1 MKRTT
6 KTILCLLSLVLL
18 LSLFGCAATPSPPAS
33 EDAAEESPSGQT
45 EASDREPA
53 TFSFLT
59 MMPARSTYD
68 LWQTPVGRYLAEL
81 TNVELEI
88 EDLVGSDVRQKSALL
103 IAAGEYP
110 DLIYCFDASGDFY
123 TADALIPLN
132 DYMKTAKN
140 LSKCYPESLQAL
152 STQEDG
158 NLYWLSRQAT
168 ETSVYPSAA
177 FFTSMD
183 LLAQAG
189 YPLITDFYEW
199 QDAIIAYIEANPTYN
214 GQPLIAFTVP
224 TEAHRA
230 SSVQYGASRFLAGY
244 PNDGLTAVDPETF
257 EAKVIMIQD
266 YQKEF
271 VRMMNRFWNLG
282 IADQE
287 MFMQNADQY
296 QAKVAS
302 GRVVSTYDWRSY
314 LSEAFD
320 AIEALDSSR
329 AMVGLPLVLPGV
341 ETERYRGARS
351 FNAGT
356 GLSISVSC
364 EDPDRAFQ
372 FLDDLASDEAQ
383 IAMYW
388 GLEGVDYSV
397 DENGGL
403 VKSAEQWAQYS
414 DGEYLRSQG
423 IDQFSDWLHFHCALE
438 PFACG
443 TIASPSNT
451 EEYAQYAYEPYE
463 KEFLSHYADRG
474 YTSFVSWFNPSYD
487 AYYQGGAAV
496 RQRIAADDPRKIA
509 GEIALERTL
518 EYLPK
523 LVMAAPEDFDS
534 IWDEFVAE
542 VETLPIH
549 EYEELVTQMI
559 RDSLYLYE

>member
-1 MKRTT
+1 MKHTT

-18 LSLFGCAATPSPPAS
+18 LSLFGCAANPSPPAS

-199 QDAIIAYIEANPTYN
+199 QDAIVEYIEANPTYN
-214 GQPLIAFTVP
+214 GQPAHCPLPSPPRHIVP
-224 TEAHRA
+224 PAYNMEP
-230 SSVQYGASRFLAGY
+230 SRFLAGLPQRR
-244 PNDGLTAVDPETF
+244 PNRRGSG
-257 EAKVIMIQD
+257 
-266 YQKEF
+266 
-271 VRMMNRFWNLG
+271 NL
-282 IADQE
+282 
-287 MFMQNADQY
+287 
-296 QAKVAS
+296 
-302 GRVVSTYDWRSY
+302 
-314 LSEAFD
+314 
-320 AIEALDSSR
+320 
-329 AMVGLPLVLPGV
+329 
-341 ETERYRGARS
+341 
-351 FNAGT
+351 
-356 GLSISVSC
+356 
-364 EDPDRAFQ
+364 
-372 FLDDLASDEAQ
+372 
-383 IAMYW
+383 
-388 GLEGVDYSV
+388 
-397 DENGGL
+397 
-403 VKSAEQWAQYS
+403 
-414 DGEYLRSQG
+414 
-423 IDQFSDWLHFHCALE
+423 
-438 PFACG
+438 
-443 TIASPSNT
+443 
-451 EEYAQYAYEPYE
+451 
-463 KEFLSHYADRG
+463 
-474 YTSFVSWFNPSYD
+474 
-487 AYYQGGAAV
+487 
-496 RQRIAADDPRKIA
+496 
-509 GEIALERTL
+509 
-518 EYLPK
+518 
-523 LVMAAPEDFDS
+523 
-534 IWDEFVAE
+534 
-542 VETLPIH
+542 
-549 EYEELVTQMI
+549 
-559 RDSLYLYE
+559 